1 MKKKIKEEKK
11 LSLKKM
17 QLMKPNQMKIINGGG
32 IALAGLNDEN
42 DDPVPTPLQ
51 TPSGK

>member
-1 MKKKIKEEKK
+1 MKKKNKEEKK

-17 QLMKPNQMKIINGGG
+17 QLMKPNQMKIISGGG
-32 IALAGLNDEN
+32 ITLAGFNDDN

-51 TPSGK
+51 TPSSK